1 MEAPTPKLQMLLFR
15 LAVLSSN
22 LDKNL
27 QKLYGHFH
35 QTSDETI
42 VLHPAIENIVDR
54 KKEKEHRKK
63 SWRVELKDII
73 GTAIEYETLS

>member
-1 MEAPTPKLQMLLFR
+1 METPTLQMLLFR
-15 LAVLSSN
+15 LAILSSD
-22 LDKNL
+22 LDRNL
-27 QKLYGHFH
+27 QKLYGHFQ

-42 VLHPAIENIVDR
+42 VLNPAIENIVDR

-63 SWRVELKDII
+63 SWKVEMKDII